1 MNFLPVPAL
10 HICPLGIRIA
20 GPSKSS
26 LLRNVFARTQ
36 SEGVL
41 SKLAFLSEHHFLKA
55 LSKHQLSYS
64 LHWNGDL
71 PVVPSS
77 LHLPSMFCCCQN
89 NRERRNCDHRWTAF
103 IERKNKRYIWSV
115 SWFCLV
121 QYLFPSVVDYNTQE
135 GDVVACEIATKRPNP
150 HFLCFKVKQTRTQ
163 KPLSLLWSWVI
174 W

>member
-36 SEGVL
+36 TEGVL

-55 LSKHQLSYS
+55 LSKHNCPILYIGMEICLSFRQICIFKVCFVAARTIGKGETVIIDGQQS
-64 LHWNGDL
+64 LNVKTRD
-71 PVVPSS
+71 
-77 LHLPSMFCCCQN
+77 
-89 NRERRNCDHRWTAF
+89 
-103 IERKNKRYIWSV
+103 IWSV

-121 QYLFPSVVDYNTQE
+121 QNLFPSVVDCITQE